1 MVKYLGMTGKMSVC
15 LQEINIGLF
24 VSELHSVFES
34 LVRKFTIVLII
45 KIHYDQLIN
54 LLQCF
59 FPPISNRQPLTNGK
73 KTLLMKQ
80 F

>member
-45 KIHYDQLIN
+45 KIHSDQLIN
-54 LLQCF
+54 LLQ
-59 FPPISNRQPLTNGK
+59 
-73 KTLLMKQ
+73 
-80 F
+80 